1 MCYVYWSGC
10 QSDNSSI
17 HQIRC
22 KKEKVNATL
31 YGTSCAFKHFVTN
44 NVNKITINIECFLIC
59 RHGLHENW
67 YTTTVFVLHLA
78 VCDILYCSI
87 NLPFYAHVYFGYE
100 WRFGEWWCVGS
111 VILAF
116 IFSYA
121 DWMAL
126 ALIAFS
132 RAMSLFFPNF
142 MLRFGSKR
150 NASLV
155 IMSAWILVIVLMT
168 PAFLE
173 VVPLIQYHEFSIAN
187 NG

>member
-1 MCYVYWSGC
+1 MGSINHVYWSGC

-17 HQIRC
+17 HSIRC
-22 KKEKVNATL
+22 KKEKVIATL
-31 YGTSCAFKHFVTN
+31 YETSFAYKHFN
-44 NVNKITINIECFLIC
+44 NVSKIIIKIECFLIC

-132 RAMSLFFPNF
+132 RAMLFFFPNF

-155 IMSAWILVIVLMT
+155 IMSVWILVIALMT

-173 VVPLIQYHEFSIAN
+173 VVPLI
-187 NG
+187 

>member
-1 MCYVYWSGC
+1 M
-10 QSDNSSI
+10 
-17 HQIRC
+17 
-22 KKEKVNATL
+22 
-31 YGTSCAFKHFVTN
+31 
-44 NVNKITINIECFLIC
+44 
-59 RHGLHENW
+59 
-67 YTTTVFVLHLA
+67 HLA

-173 VVPLIQYHEFSIAN
+173 VKAPRF
-187 NG
+187 